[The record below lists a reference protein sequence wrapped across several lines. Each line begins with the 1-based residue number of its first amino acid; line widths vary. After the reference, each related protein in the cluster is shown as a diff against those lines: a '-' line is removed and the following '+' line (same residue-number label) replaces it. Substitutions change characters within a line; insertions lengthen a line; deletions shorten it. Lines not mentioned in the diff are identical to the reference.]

1 MPVLET
7 RISEVVVYVDRARVT
22 RFGAVQVEPG
32 QVILEVV
39 GLPGKLNPESLRATA
54 QGTARARLLGVQ
66 AQRQHPLQAPQE
78 VVRDLEKALEEIQD
92 QRRILEGKIELGAQ
106 NRQALVKILGETQTF
121 ATALAA
127 GEMAVEK
134 GLEMLNSLRTQA
146 EQLDAD
152 LQTKQVEKRA
162 LERHEQQL
170 TAELEKYRRVP
181 KQTSMSARIE
191 LDVTS
196 AGELSLSL
204 SYIVPD
210 ASWQPLYDLR
220 FSTATDKPALEIGYL
235 AQVIQMS
242 AEDWNEVNLTISTTR
257 PALTGRAPELKPWI
271 LKPTPPIIPR
281 PAVAADAMPAPMA
294 ARKPSLAKA
303 DSLSLMAAEVAPVE
317 DAVAQV
323 ETAGA
328 AVVYRI
334 PQVVSIPADG
344 SPHKVTVARVNLQ
357 PEIDYLSA
365 PRLVSAVYRRAKL
378 RNESAF
384 TFLPGA
390 VNLFDND
397 EFLGATRLE
406 LVAPQGEIELFLGVE
421 DRLRVERETKRLE
434 VDKRLIG
441 SRRKVVS
448 GYTIDVENL
457 LPVLAR
463 LILQDQLP
471 VAGHEEIKI
480 RLENSEPRPTR
491 QSEMNILEWELSLE
505 PGEKRTMRFDYS
517 VEYPQTMELPGMP

>member
-1 MPVLET
+1 MPVLDT
-7 RISEVVVYVDRARVT
+7 RISEVVVYVDRARITRLGSLQVT
-22 RFGAVQVEPG
+22 SG

-66 AQRQHPLQAPQE
+66 AQRQYPLEAPQE
-78 VVRDLEKALEEIQD
+78 TVRDLEKALEEVQD
-92 QRRILEGKIELGAQ
+92 QRRILEGKFELGAQ
-106 NRQALVKILGETQTF
+106 NRQALIKILGETQTF

-134 GLEMLNSLRTQA
+134 GLEMLNTLRTQA
-146 EQLDAD
+146 EQLDAE
-152 LQTKQVEKRA
+152 LQSIQVEKRD
-162 LERHEQQL
+162 LERREQQL

-181 KQTSMSARIE
+181 KQTLMSAMIE
-191 LDVTS
+191 LDVMS
-196 AGELSLSL
+196 AGELTISL

-210 ASWQPLYDLR
+210 ASWQPIYDLR
-220 FSTATDKPALEIGYL
+220 FSTATDKTALEIGYL
-235 AQVIQMS
+235 AQVLQRS
-242 AEDWNEVNLTISTTR
+242 AEDWNEVKLTISTAR

-271 LKPTPPIIPR
+271 LKPQPPIVAR
-281 PAVAADAMPAPMA
+281 PAVAMEAVPAPMA
-294 ARKPSLAKA
+294 ARMTSQAKA
-303 DSLSLMAAEVAPVE
+303 DSLSLMAAEAAPVE
-317 DAVAQV
+317 DAVAHV

-328 AVVYRI
+328 AVIYRV
-334 PQVVSIPADG
+334 PQAVSIPADG
-344 SPHKVTVARVNLQ
+344 SPHKVTVARINLQ

-378 RNESAF
+378 RNDSAF

-406 LVAPQGEIELFLGVE
+406 LVAPQGELEVFLGVE
-421 DRLRVERETKRLE
+421 DRLRVEREAKRLE
-434 VDKRLIG
+434 VDQRLIG

-448 GYTIDVENL
+448 GYTIELENL
-457 LPVLAR
+457 LPTQAR
-463 LILQDQLP
+463 LTLQDQLP

-480 RLENSEPRPTR
+480 RLENSDPRPTR
-491 QSEMNILEWELSLE
+491 QSEMNILDWEMTLE
-505 PGEKRTMRFDYS
+505 PGEKRTVRFDYS